1 MHVCYLLVLAIM
13 PWPAIAGTLS
23 ALCGLLVCADP
34 GRVLDGSVML
44 TVSAGAWLI
53 TLDLLRAFART
64 ADDAE
69 YAEARR
75 LLEARAGHDRPR

>member
-13 PWPAIAGTLS
+13 PWLVIAGTLS
-23 ALCGLLVCADP
+23 ALCGLLVCGEP
-34 GRVLDGSVML
+34 GRGLDGGVML
-44 TVSAGAWLI
+44 TLSAGAWLI
-53 TLDLLRAFART
+53 ALHLLRAFART